1 VNREAMEVR
10 VDELRAAHPGRDE
23 FVNAVRAF
31 SETLDA
37 DEREVLGSVLLSRK
51 PESGGGFEV
60 LEQRVEEGG
69 WFKRSLGRMA
79 ERERKIRE
87 GRPPR

>member
-1 VNREAMEVR
+1 VDREAMEVR

-23 FVNAVRAF
+23 FVTAVRAF

-37 DEREVLGSVLLSRK
+37 DEREVLGSVLLSKK

-87 GRPPR
+87 GRRPR